1 MAQRATEETTGEIIT
16 GQVATAMV
24 KDVMTVGTGIVTA
37 REAIIR
43 EAMTQ
48 ARIIRD
54 RQHLRA
60 IMRAAL
66 ATVKLI
72 TATAAMIN
80 FYI

>member
-1 MAQRATEETTGEIIT
+1 
-16 GQVATAMV
+16 
-24 KDVMTVGTGIVTA
+24 MTVGTGIVTA